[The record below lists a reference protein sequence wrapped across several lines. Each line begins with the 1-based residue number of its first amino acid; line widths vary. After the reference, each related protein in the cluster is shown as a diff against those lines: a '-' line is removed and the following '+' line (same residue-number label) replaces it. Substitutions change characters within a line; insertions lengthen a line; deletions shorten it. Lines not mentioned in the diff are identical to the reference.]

1 MKKRVYERPYT
12 QAVKLETQQQQLM
25 QAKYVKPAFVTIE
38 LQSRRSILVPAS
50 ANVNVTYEEENWIN
64 E

>member
-12 QAVKLETQQQQLM
+12 QAVKLETQQQLM

-50 ANVNVTYEEENWIN
+50 ANVNVTYEEENWDN

>member
-12 QAVKLETQQQQLM
+12 QAVKLETQQQLM

-50 ANVNVTYEEENWIN
+50 ANVNVTYEEENWNN

>member
-12 QAVKLETQQQQLM
+12 QAVKLETQQQLM